1 MINFRGEDVSNINAW
16 QVPYANLMTIL
27 MIFFMVLYS
36 FYHVTGSTKYEQIIN
51 SIQEEF
57 GYELESKDMERLRRI
72 KNEEDMQKAVREFR
86 QRKGLRQFT
95 QVRVEQEKISI
106 ILSDPILFTSGS
118 DELKSETIWIL
129 SELADI
135 LRGVKENEVI
145 VEGHT
150 DDIPLKAGA
159 KFASNWELSLARA
172 FSVVRYLTEIEGLD
186 PNRFIP
192 TGYGEHRA
200 LFPNDSPVH
209 RAQNRRIE
217 ICILKTT

>member
-27 MIFFMVLYS
+27 MIFFMILYS

-135 LRGVKENEVI
+135 LRGVKENEEISRCVGDCHGNRLRQLDHEHDFQ
-145 VEGHT
+145 VGLRSGE
-150 DDIPLKAGA
+150 PA
-159 KFASNWELSLARA
+159 ARA
-172 FSVVRYLTEIEGLD
+172 RE
-186 PNRFIP
+186 
-192 TGYGEHRA
+192 A
-200 LFPNDSPVH
+200 
-209 RAQNRRIE
+209 
-217 ICILKTT
+217 